1 MVHPGCGADIIRQRR
16 RKETLKKEQIK
27 QQSIAQATLDP
38 FEASYAKNNLSQAK
52 NKRYHGHYT
61 PARDS
66 EVFNKRR
73 YIPMYPSSGQ
83 KQAVNSQKKSPTV
96 KLYRHNSVQTN
107 KIPSIKHQKG
117 FHSKSLEQEGPPTSS
132 LSADIDI
139 SFPTSLKSTETVN
152 ASSQEN
158 NQSCLT
164 ITSSPPRPISSKKSL
179 DSSRI
184 CSPPFILWYSCK
196 VDFFIFISPLL

>member
-16 RKETLKKEQIK
+16 RKETLKKEQNK

-38 FEASYAKNNLSQAK
+38 FENIYAKNNLSQAK

-107 KIPSIKHQKG
+107 KIPSIKHQKD
-117 FHSKSLEQEGPPTSS
+117 FHSKSLEQEGPPASS
-132 LSADIDI
+132 MSADIDI
-139 SFPTSLKSTETVN
+139 SFATSLKSTETMN

-158 NQSCLT
+158 NQSLLT
-164 ITSSPPRPISSKKSL
+164 MTSSLPPPISSNKSL
-179 DSSRI
+179 DNSRSKHI
-184 CSPPFILWYSCK
+184 CSPLFILR
-196 VDFFIFISPLL
+196 

>member
-16 RKETLKKEQIK
+16 RKETLKKEQNK
-27 QQSIAQATLDP
+27 QQSAAQATLDP
-38 FEASYAKNNLSQAK
+38 FEFIYAKNNLSQAK

-61 PARDS
+61 PARDC

-83 KQAVNSQKKSPTV
+83 KQAVNSQHKSRTA

-117 FHSKSLEQEGPPTSS
+117 FHSKSLEQEGAPTSS

-139 SFPTSLKSTETVN
+139 SFSKSLKSTEDMN

-158 NQSCLT
+158 IQSFLT
-164 ITSSPPRPISSKKSL
+164 VKSSPPPPISSKNSL
-179 DSSRI
+179 ENSRSKHI
-184 CSPPFILWYSCK
+184 CSPPFILS
-196 VDFFIFISPLL
+196 

>member
-16 RKETLKKEQIK
+16 RKETLKKEQNK
-27 QQSIAQATLDP
+27 QQSLAQATLDP
-38 FEASYAKNNLSQAK
+38 FEYIYAKNNLSRAK

-73 YIPMYPSSGQ
+73 YIPMYPSSVQ
-83 KQAVNSQKKSPTV
+83 KQAVNPQHKSRTI

-139 SFPTSLKSTETVN
+139 SFPTSLKSTETMN

-158 NQSCLT
+158 NQSLLT
-164 ITSSPPRPISSKKSL
+164 MTSLLPPPISFNKSL
-179 DSSRI
+179 DNGRSKHI
-184 CSPPFILWYSCK
+184 CSPLSILR
-196 VDFFIFISPLL
+196 

>member
-16 RKETLKKEQIK
+16 RKETLKKEQNK
-27 QQSIAQATLDP
+27 QQSLAQATLDP
-38 FEASYAKNNLSQAK
+38 FEYIYAKNNLSQAK

-83 KQAVNSQKKSPTV
+83 KQAVNSQHNSRTAR
-96 KLYRHNSVQTN
+96 LYRHNSVQTN

-117 FHSKSLEQEGPPTSS
+117 FHSKSLEQEGPPASS
-132 LSADIDI
+132 MSADIDI
-139 SFPTSLKSTETVN
+139 SFATSLKSTETMR

-158 NQSCLT
+158 NQSF
-164 ITSSPPRPISSKKSL
+164 ITMILSPPPPISSNKSL
-179 DSSRI
+179 DNDMSKHIR
-184 CSPPFILWYSCK
+184 SPLFILR
-196 VDFFIFISPLL
+196 

>member
-16 RKETLKKEQIK
+16 RKETLKKEQNK
-27 QQSIAQATLDP
+27 QQSLAQATLDP
-38 FEASYAKNNLSQAK
+38 FEYIYAKNNLSQAK

-139 SFPTSLKSTETVN
+139 SFATSLKSTETMN
-152 ASSQEN
+152 ASSKEN
-158 NQSCLT
+158 NQSLLT
-164 ITSSPPRPISSKKSL
+164 MTSSLPPPISSNKSL
-179 DSSRI
+179 DNGRCKHI
-184 CSPPFILWYSCK
+184 CSPLFILR
-196 VDFFIFISPLL
+196 

>member
-16 RKETLKKEQIK
+16 RKETLKKEQNK
-27 QQSIAQATLDP
+27 QQSLAQATLDP
-38 FEASYAKNNLSQAK
+38 FEYIYAKNNLSQAK

-83 KQAVNSQKKSPTV
+83 KQSVNSQHKSRTA
-96 KLYRHNSVQTN
+96 KLYRHNSVQTS

-132 LSADIDI
+132 LSADIEI
-139 SFPTSLKSTETVN
+139 SFPTSLKSTEAMN

-164 ITSSPPRPISSKKSL
+164 MTSLPPPPISSKKS
-179 DSSRI
+179 SENSMSKHI
-184 CSPPFILWYSCK
+184 CSPLFILS
-196 VDFFIFISPLL
+196 

>member
-16 RKETLKKEQIK
+16 RKETLKKEQNK
-27 QQSIAQATLDP
+27 QQFAAQATLDP
-38 FEASYAKNNLSQAK
+38 FECIYAKNNLSQAK

-96 KLYRHNSVQTN
+96 KLCRHNSVQTN

-117 FHSKSLEQEGPPTSS
+117 FHSKSLEQEGPTASS

-139 SFPTSLKSTETVN
+139 SFPTSLKSTETMN

-158 NQSCLT
+158 NQSYLT
-164 ITSSPPRPISSKKSL
+164 ITSTPTPPISSNKSL
-179 DSSRI
+179 DNSRSKHI
-184 CSPPFILWYSCK
+184 CSPLFILR
-196 VDFFIFISPLL
+196 

>member
-16 RKETLKKEQIK
+16 RKETLKKEQNK

-38 FEASYAKNNLSQAK
+38 FENIYAKNNLSQAK

-139 SFPTSLKSTETVN
+139 SFATSLKSTETMN
-152 ASSQEN
+152 ASSKEN
-158 NQSCLT
+158 NQSLLT
-164 ITSSPPRPISSKKSL
+164 MTSSLPPPISSNKSL
-179 DSSRI
+179 DNSMSKHI
-184 CSPPFILWYSCK
+184 CSPLFILR
-196 VDFFIFISPLL
+196 

>member
-16 RKETLKKEQIK
+16 RKETLKKEQNK
-27 QQSIAQATLDP
+27 QQSIAQAALDP
-38 FEASYAKNNLSQAK
+38 FEHIYAKNNLSQAK

-117 FHSKSLEQEGPPTSS
+117 FHSKSLEQEGPPASS
-132 LSADIDI
+132 MSADIDI
-139 SFPTSLKSTETVN
+139 SFATSLKSTETMN
-152 ASSQEN
+152 ASSQGN
-158 NQSCLT
+158 NQSFLT
-164 ITSSPPRPISSKKSL
+164 ITSTPPPSISSNKSL
-179 DSSRI
+179 DNGRCKHI
-184 CSPPFILWYSCK
+184 CSPLFILR
-196 VDFFIFISPLL
+196 